1 MAELDWLE
9 NNAYTRQQNRSANLW
24 GALVFLLIAL
34 LWGWPVFHLWQDT
47 CYILQ
52 ADANTTVEG
61 YVERITG
68 RRAKRGSIEA
78 HIEYKGQNYTVR
90 RMGQSFTNP
99 MFEDARESR
108 RVTVYV
114 NRNNPSESV
123 MSLEIPAAHW
133 TGITL
138 FTLAE
143 LGLLGASLYFFRF
156 YCRNRREEKETE
168 QDI

>member
-1 MAELDWLE
+1 MADLEWLE

-24 GALVFLLIAL
+24 GALAFLLFAL

-47 CYILQ
+47 CCILQ

-61 YVERITG
+61 YVERITDRG
-68 RRAKRGSIEA
+68 PKRGRIEA
-78 HIEYKGQNYTVR
+78 HIEYKGRDYTVR
-90 RMGQSFTNP
+90 RMGQSFTGP
-99 MFEDARESR
+99 MYEKARESR

-114 NRNNPSESV
+114 NRDNPSESV

-133 TGITL
+133 AGIIL
-138 FTLAE
+138 FSLAE

-156 YCRNRREEKETE
+156 YSRNRLVEKEN
-168 QDI
+168 

>member
-1 MAELDWLE
+1 MADLDWLE

-24 GALVFLLIAL
+24 GALAFLLFAL

-47 CYILQ
+47 CCILQ

-61 YVERITG
+61 YVEWITDRGPKLG
-68 RRAKRGSIEA
+68 RIEA
-78 HIEYKGQNYTVR
+78 HIEYKGQDYTVQ
-90 RMGQSFTNP
+90 RMGQSFTGQ
-99 MFEDARESR
+99 MYEKARESR

-133 TGITL
+133 TGIIL
-138 FTLAE
+138 FSLAE
-143 LGLLGASLYFFRF
+143 LGFLGASLYFFRF
-156 YCRNRREEKETE
+156 YCRNRREEKEN
-168 QDI
+168 